1 MQASGKFAREVTSPS
16 SSHEERLLRL
26 LTTAIVN
33 RPRASMLE
41 LAQMVGVSRATLHR
55 FCGTRDNLLQ
65 RLEAHARQVLEQ
77 IIGNAR
83 LQQDEFL
90 PALDRLIG
98 EHLAHRDL
106 LAFLVAQ
113 YRPDFLDEQPDN
125 APWRS
130 YLNALDS
137 FFLRGQQ
144 QGVLRIDIT
153 AAILSELFISLV
165 YGMVDAEQR
174 GRAASAN
181 TARTVPQVFLYGACP
196 QTRTET

>member
-1 MQASGKFAREVTSPS
+1 MQASGKFTQERATPLSPQ
-16 SSHEERLLRL
+16 EERLLRL
-26 LTTAIVN
+26 LTTAIVHH
-33 RPRASMLE
+33 PRASMLE
-41 LAQMVGVSRATLHR
+41 LAQLVGVSRATLHR

-65 RLEAHARQVLEQ
+65 KLEGRAKEVLTK

-90 PALDRLIG
+90 SALERLIS
-98 EHLAHRDL
+98 EHLAHREL

-113 YRPDFLDEQPDN
+113 YRPDFLDESPN
-125 APWRS
+125 AAPWNF
-130 YLNALDS
+130 YLHALDV

-153 AAILSELFISLV
+153 ASILTEMFISLV

-181 TARTVPQVFLYGACP
+181 TAHILPQIFLYGASSHI
-196 QTRTET
+196 RTET

>member
-1 MQASGKFAREVTSPS
+1 MQASGKSYREVANTPSP
-16 SSHEERLLRL
+16 HEERLLRL

-41 LAQMVGVSRATLHR
+41 LAQMVGVSKATLHR

-65 RLEAHARQVLEQ
+65 RLEAHAREVLEQ
-77 IIGNAR
+77 IIENAR
-83 LQQDEFL
+83 LQQDGFL
-90 PALDRLIG
+90 AALERLIG
-98 EHLAHRDL
+98 EHLAHREL

-113 YRPDFLDEQPDN
+113 YRPDFLAEQGDG

-130 YLNALDS
+130 YLNALDG

-153 AAILSELFISLV
+153 AAILTELFITLV

-181 TARTVPQVFLYGACP
+181 SAQTLLQMFLYGAVQATAP
-196 QTRTET
+196 A